1 MFCVKCGAEIPHGS
15 KYCIRCGS
23 LLSDQQESDTPEKG
37 IQTNTKEIEFS
48 NEKEKRI
55 EKSIVSQK
63 KKRFLITVL
72 VAACAAAIVLA
83 VISKKGAKSENVIGI
98 EDSQEEDGTQIQES
112 EATILDK
119 TDTIEK
125 EEEKSLII
133 DVEAEVLAI
142 REKYNEITASIS
154 SGNNTEFTLLDGV
167 TVYCDGAQLHAI
179 ILQAGTDNNSY
190 RRSYYYSDDELIF
203 AYYEAEDAYRFYFD
217 DREMIRW
224 RYSQDALNAQ
234 EAVNHDLEQN
244 EEYQNRETD
253 VLAESDKIQYEV
265 SSVLQTSFSMSN
277 VTYVSSTSSLSEYN
291 MTHSPERVID
301 GDLSTAWVEGA
312 DGQGIGE
319 AITLYFDK
327 QYLIRGADIRAGYQ
341 KSSSLYDKNSR
352 PEKVR
357 ITFGN
362 EFSEVYTLQDING
375 EQEIVFYEPVITDH
389 ITFTIESVYAGSRYK
404 DTVISEISVY

>member
-154 SGNNTEFTLLDGV
+154 SGNNTEFTLRDGV
-167 TVYCDGAQLHAI
+167 TVYCDGAQLQAI
-179 ILQAGTDNNSY
+179 ILLTG
-190 RRSYYYSDDELIF
+190 
-203 AYYEAEDAYRFYFD
+203 
-217 DREMIRW
+217 
-224 RYSQDALNAQ
+224 
-234 EAVNHDLEQN
+234 
-244 EEYQNRETD
+244 
-253 VLAESDKIQYEV
+253 
-265 SSVLQTSFSMSN
+265 
-277 VTYVSSTSSLSEYN
+277 
-291 MTHSPERVID
+291 
-301 GDLSTAWVEGA
+301 
-312 DGQGIGE
+312 
-319 AITLYFDK
+319 
-327 QYLIRGADIRAGYQ
+327 
-341 KSSSLYDKNSR
+341 
-352 PEKVR
+352 
-357 ITFGN
+357 
-362 EFSEVYTLQDING
+362 
-375 EQEIVFYEPVITDH
+375 DH
-389 ITFTIESVYAGSRYK
+389 ITIPMTN
-404 DTVISEISVY
+404 

>member
-1 MFCVKCGAEIPHGS
+1 M
-15 KYCIRCGS
+15 
-23 LLSDQQESDTPEKG
+23 
-37 IQTNTKEIEFS
+37 
-48 NEKEKRI
+48 
-55 EKSIVSQK
+55 
-63 KKRFLITVL
+63 
-72 VAACAAAIVLA
+72 
-83 VISKKGAKSENVIGI
+83 
-98 EDSQEEDGTQIQES
+98 
-112 EATILDK
+112 
-119 TDTIEK
+119 
-125 EEEKSLII
+125 
-133 DVEAEVLAI
+133 
-142 REKYNEITASIS
+142 
-154 SGNNTEFTLLDGV
+154 
-167 TVYCDGAQLHAI
+167 
-179 ILQAGTDNNSY
+179 QAGTDNNSY

-319 AITLYFDK
+319 AITLYFDSN
-327 QYLIRGADIRAGYQ
+327 I
-341 KSSSLYDKNSR
+341 
-352 PEKVR
+352 
-357 ITFGN
+357 
-362 EFSEVYTLQDING
+362 
-375 EQEIVFYEPVITDH
+375 
-389 ITFTIESVYAGSRYK
+389 
-404 DTVISEISVY
+404 

>member
-1 MFCVKCGAEIPHGS
+1 MNMRCTKCGRELPENARFCNKCGTPVSAEIISPEG
-15 KYCIRCGS
+15 
-23 LLSDQQESDTPEKG
+23 DTKNVTSGGQNEEKEQRNGKHKILIFIPIFALAVAGG
-37 IQTNTKEIEFS
+37 IVYGKIHERGDVNLPTATEKEI
-48 NEKEKRI
+48 
-55 EKSIVSQK
+55 Q
-63 KKRFLITVL
+63 
-72 VAACAAAIVLA
+72 A
-83 VISKKGAKSENVIGI
+83 
-98 EDSQEEDGTQIQES
+98 EEDIQLQES
-112 EATILDK
+112 EDELTENTVDDSEVSISAD
-119 TDTIEK
+119 
-125 EEEKSLII
+125 SA
-133 DVEAEVLAI
+133 VEAEVLAI
-142 REKYNEITASIS
+142 REKYNEITTNIS
-154 SGNNTEFTLLDGV
+154 SGNYTEFTLRDGV
-167 TVYCDGAQLHAI
+167 TVYCDGAQLQAI

-312 DGQGIGE
+312 DGQGTGE

-327 QYLIRGADIRAGYQ
+327 QYLIRGADISAGYQ

-357 ITFGN
+357 ISFGN

-389 ITFTIESVYAGSRYK
+389 ITFTIESVYAGSRYE